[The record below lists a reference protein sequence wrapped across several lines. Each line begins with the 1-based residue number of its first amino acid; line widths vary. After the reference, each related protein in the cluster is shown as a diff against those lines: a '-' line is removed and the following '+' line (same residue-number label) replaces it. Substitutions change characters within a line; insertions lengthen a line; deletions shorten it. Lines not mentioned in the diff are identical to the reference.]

1 VENALKAGSVLSAG
15 NRRVIVTTELLPQTA
30 ARHIAKAIEQAI
42 ADHGRASVMLAGG
55 STPRAVYRQLAL
67 NPRLPWD
74 KVEIFFGD
82 ERGVPPADPQSNYR
96 MARESLFDAV
106 PIPPDQVHRL
116 LAERPDRDAAAEEYA
131 RQLPERLDLI
141 ILGIGE
147 DGHTASLFPGSSAL
161 KESVRKV
168 LAVVGP
174 QAPLHRLT
182 VTPPVIAAAREK
194 IILVSGAGKAGAV
207 AQALEGPDQ
216 PIQSPAQLAR
226 DGIWIMDRA
235 AASVLRHQ
243 PPR

>member
-1 VENALKAGSVLSAG
+1 VPLDDHRIVVAPEALPE
-15 NRRVIVTTELLPQTA
+15 IA
-30 ARHIAKAIEQAI
+30 ARHIAKAIEQAV
-42 ADHGRASVMLAGG
+42 ADRGRASVMLAGG

-82 ERGVPPADPQSNYR
+82 DRAAPPTDPQSNYR
-96 MARESLFDAV
+96 MARESLLDAV
-106 PIPPDQVHRL
+106 PIPFNQVHRL
-116 LAERPDRDAAAEEYA
+116 LAERPDREAAADEYA
-131 RQLPERLDLI
+131 RRLPERLDLI
-141 ILGIGE
+141 ILGVGE
-147 DGHTASLFPGSSAL
+147 DGHTASLFPGSPAL
-161 KESVRKV
+161 REMARKV
-168 LAVVGP
+168 VAVVGP

-216 PIQSPAQLAR
+216 PVQCPAQLAR

-235 AASVLRHQ
+235 AASGLRHQ

>member
-1 VENALKAGSVLSAG
+1 MPFDDHRIVVAPEALPE
-15 NRRVIVTTELLPQTA
+15 IA
-30 ARHIAKAIEQAI
+30 ARHIAKLIEQAV
-42 ADHGRASVMLAGG
+42 ADRGRASVMLAGG
-55 STPRAVYRQLAL
+55 STPRAVYRHLAQTQG
-67 NPRLPWD
+67 LPWD
-74 KVEIFFGD
+74 KVEIYFGD
-82 ERGVPPADPQSNYR
+82 ERAVPPGAPQSNYR
-96 MARESLFDAV
+96 MARESLLDAV
-106 PIPPDQVHRL
+106 PIPPAQVYRMP
-116 LAERPDRDAAAEEYA
+116 AERPDREVAADEYA
-131 RQLPERLDLI
+131 RRLPERLDLV
-141 ILGIGE
+141 ILGLGE

-161 KESVRKV
+161 SERVRKV

-216 PIQSPAQLAR
+216 PVQCPAQLAR

-235 AASVLRHQ
+235 AASGLRHP